1 MIKIMVAI
9 TSLFIACFTIIMF
22 FIACLMGITFLD
34 YLVDSD
40 LKGWLQENLGDRTWL
55 KKLRKKIL
63 DIFKKYDTPSRID
76 LPTFMPEDIVYY
88 TPEEIEQA
96 LTNDILTDEEA
107 DYLDSLIEENPDKGE
122 LVLTSW
128 SEEKK
133 IYIMDI
139 FNKSKTYRAVA
150 HVNSD
155 GQHIIEYERIG

>member
-9 TSLFIACFTIIMF
+9 TSFFIACFAAIMF

-55 KKLRKKIL
+55 KKLREKIL

-76 LPTFMPEDIVYY
+76 LSTLPKNTVYY
-88 TPEEIEQA
+88 TPEETEAI
-96 LTNDILTDEEA
+96 LNDILTDKEA

-128 SEEKK
+128 SYEKRN
-133 IYIMDI
+133 YIMDI
-139 FNKSKTYRAVA
+139 FNKSKTYRAIA

-155 GQHIIEYERIG
+155 GQYSIEYERIR